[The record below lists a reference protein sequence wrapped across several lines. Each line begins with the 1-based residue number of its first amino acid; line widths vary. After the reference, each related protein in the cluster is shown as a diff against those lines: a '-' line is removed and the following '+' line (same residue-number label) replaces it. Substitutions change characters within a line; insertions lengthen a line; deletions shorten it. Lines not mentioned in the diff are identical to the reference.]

1 MMLKQIRKA
10 DIFSKAA
17 VPISQAAFPNPFNP
31 GLEYN
36 TPEHSHWNIVH
47 IGMQLPESCQIYICG
62 DNCMR
67 GVVMTA
73 AEMAASDRFA
83 MVLLQD
89 QDLLDSDLT
98 QVTLRGIEDCIEK
111 WQTHPKAVL
120 VFPVCLHHFMGTDM
134 DQVYE
139 ILEEKYPDIFWL
151 KCWMDP
157 IMQKRGTT
165 PDERERLEMTRPLYD
180 LPEDLSQAN
189 LIGMDVPLAGAAEN
203 DLTALFKR
211 GGIQLNEI
219 SKCQDFETYR
229 QTGAAGLE
237 LYISSFSKLAAEG
250 LAKRLKRP
258 CLFMDALWNEDEI
271 DPALYAL
278 GDFYGWDLAAW
289 LETRKAQA
297 EEAVQFAKAQIG
309 GMPIAIDTVGVLR
322 PLSLARMLTAHGF
335 NVVRLYAD
343 GFSEAEHEDYLWLK
357 EHAGNLTIC
366 STLRPEMRRWPEP
379 KEKVLAIGPRAAWFE
394 KSPTFVQMIENG
406 GLWGYGA
413 WIGLMKSM
421 MDACAHPKAVKP
433 VITQKGWG
441 CACTL

>member
-1 MMLKQIRKA
+1 MLKQINGAA
-10 DIFSKAA
+10 DFSKAA
-17 VPISQAAFPNPFNP
+17 VPISQAAFPSPFDP
-31 GLEYN
+31 GLEFN

-47 IGMQLPESCQIYICG
+47 IGMQLPESRQIYICG

-73 AEMAASDRFA
+73 GEMAASDRFG
-83 MVLLQD
+83 MVLLKD
-89 QDLLDSDLT
+89 EDLLDDDLT
-98 QVTLRGIEDCIEK
+98 QVTLDGIVDCIEK

-120 VFPVCLHHFMGTDM
+120 VFPVCIHHFMGTDM

-139 ILEEKYPDIFWL
+139 ALEEKYPDIFWL

-189 LIGMDVPLAGAAEN
+189 LIGIDVPAGPSDEN
-203 DLTALFKR
+203 DLTALLKR
-211 GGIQLNEI
+211 GGVRLNEI
-219 SKCQDFETYR
+219 GRCRDFETYR

-237 LYISSFSKLAAEG
+237 LYVSQFSKLAAEG

-271 DPALYAL
+271 DASLNALA
-278 GDFYGWDLAAW
+278 DFYGWDIAPWLA
-289 LETRKAQA
+289 ERKALA
-297 EEAVQFAKAQIG
+297 EKAVQSAKAQIG
-309 GMPIAIDTVGVLR
+309 EMPIAIDTVGVLR

-335 NVVRLYAD
+335 NVVRIYAD
-343 GFSEAEHEDYLWLK
+343 GFSEAEREDYLWLQQN
-357 EHAGNLTIC
+357 ADSLTVC

-379 KEKVLAIGPRAAWFE
+379 MGKVLAIGPRAAWFE

-413 WIGLMKSM
+413 WIGLMKRM
-421 MDACAHPKAVKP
+421 AEACASPKAVKP

-441 CACTL
+441 CACSL

>member
-1 MMLKQIRKA
+1 MLKQVKREI
-10 DIFSKAA
+10 DFSKAA
-17 VPISQAAFPNPFNP
+17 VPISQAAFPNPFDP
-31 GLEYN
+31 GLEFN

-47 IGMQLPESCQIYICG
+47 IGMQLPESRQIYICG

-89 QDLLDSDLT
+89 KDLLDDDLT
-98 QVTLRGIEDCIEK
+98 QVTLRGIEDCIAK
-111 WQTHPKAVL
+111 WQTRPKAVL

-134 DQVYE
+134 DEVYE

-180 LPEDLSQAN
+180 LPADLSQAN
-189 LIGMDVPLAGAAEN
+189 LIGMDMPFADSDEN
-203 DLTALFKR
+203 DLTALFTR
-211 GGIQLNEI
+211 GKIRLNEI
-219 SKCQDFETYR
+219 GKCQDFEAYR
-229 QTGAAGLE
+229 RTGAAGLE
-237 LYISSFSKLAAEG
+237 LYVSQFSKLAAEG

-258 CLFMDALWNEDEI
+258 CFFMDALWNEADI
-271 DPALYAL
+271 DGELDALA
-278 GDFYGWDLAAW
+278 DFYGWKISDW
-289 LETRKAQA
+289 LQERKALA
-297 EEAVQFAKAQIG
+297 EKAIQSAKAQIG

-335 NVVRLYAD
+335 NVVRVYTD
-343 GFSEAEHEDYLWLK
+343 GFSEAEHADYLWLQ
-357 EHAGNLTIC
+357 EHAKKLMIC
-366 STLRPEMRRWPEP
+366 STLRPEMRRWPKPE
-379 KEKVLAIGPRAAWFE
+379 EKVLAIGPRAAWFE
-394 KSPTFVQMIENG
+394 KSPYFVQMIENG

-413 WIGLMKSM
+413 WIGLMKRM
-421 MDACAHPKAVKP
+421 RDACAHPKPVKP